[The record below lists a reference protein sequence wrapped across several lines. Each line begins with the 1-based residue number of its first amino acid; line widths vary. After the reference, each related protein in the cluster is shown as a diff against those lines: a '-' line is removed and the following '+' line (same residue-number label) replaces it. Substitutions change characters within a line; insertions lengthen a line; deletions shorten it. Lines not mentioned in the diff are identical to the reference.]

1 MSARN
6 YHETPPHT
14 TTTEQS
20 SNTLTNRE
28 RLCDLGYEDSVIF
41 DFPDYD
47 DAIVGVTDDGRVV
60 YDYEKMVQ
68 CLSEELQISPIEAID
83 YIEFNTIRALAYQ
96 EDGPIIIHTLQE
108 AGL

>member
-1 MSARN
+1 MSQNNNHA
-6 YHETPPHT
+6 TPPHAT
-14 TTTEQS
+14 PTEQT
-20 SNTLTNRE
+20 SNSRTTRE

-41 DFPDYD
+41 DYPDYD

-68 CLSEELQISPIEAID
+68 SLSEELQISPIEAID